1 MAERLQRNL
10 EELSGM
16 SGEELKKES
25 EELAKSIGSMPN
37 ASSDERVQNLTQ
49 FFEQMGFSEDPSNS
63 KSMAAAAMSEALE
76 LVEQF
81 FQAKCQTGFTEEKSR
96 NLVCPQSL
104 QETG

>member
-1 MAERLQRNL
+1 
-10 EELSGM
+10 M

-37 ASSDERVQNLTQ
+37 ASNDERVQNLTQ
-49 FFEQMGFSEDPSNS
+49 FFEQMGFSEDPF
-63 KSMAAAAMSEALE
+63 
-76 LVEQF
+76 QF
-81 FQAKCQTGFTEEKSR
+81 QINGGRSHVRSFGTCGTIFLAKCQTGFTEEKSR